1 MPATL
6 AIIGRPNVGKST
18 LFNRFLR
25 RRKAITHDR
34 PGVTRDR
41 LEGQAVLAGVPV
53 NIIDT
58 GGLTLED
65 PQGLEVDVLEQ
76 ARRAVTSS
84 DLVLLVV
91 DGREG
96 ITSEDQRVAQLLRQ
110 SGKPVL
116 VAVNKVDGG
125 EKEDLFMADF
135 HSLGLDLAPV
145 SAEHG
150 FGMRTLVDDIIARLP
165 EVVEPEER
173 METELT
179 LSMLGR
185 PNAGKSSI
193 INAMVGDYRM
203 IVSDQAGTTRDAVD
217 VTFEKDGKRFVF
229 VDTAGVRRKA
239 KIDDALERISS
250 LTALGSGRRA
260 DVTILVVDGP
270 EGLAMQDKRL
280 ISYLDKEKV
289 PFLIVINKVDLVDAK
304 GLAELKQAVSEE
316 LRICNHVPVIFTSA
330 VKGKGLRDILPTA
343 QAIRAECHI
352 RIGTGELNRLL
363 REALERHQ
371 PPLVKGKRPK
381 FYYLTQTGTVPA
393 TFVFFVN
400 DPERIKDSY
409 ARFLENQLR
418 KLFGI
423 RHAPVKLLFRGSRQ
437 RNEDGEIENRP
448 RPKPQKPG
456 KDKPYPST
464 YVKPAAP
471 KAAVAKSG
479 EAGAEAGKSA
489 GEKSTGDRPDR
500 DQSRG
505 RKPAGEKTSGERSDR
520 DQSRGRKPAA
530 PRSGGSKTGGQKS
543 GGQKSGGSKTG
554 GTKSGSQR
562 SGSNRAGSSRS
573 RSKG

>member
-65 PQGLEVDVLEQ
+65 PQGLEVDVVEQ

-84 DLVLLVV
+84 DLVLFVV

-150 FGMRTLVDDIIARLP
+150 FGMRTLVDDIITRLP

-173 METELT
+173 IETELT

-239 KIDDALERISS
+239 RIDDALERISS

-479 EAGAEAGKSA
+479 EAGADAVKPAS
-489 GEKSTGDRPDR
+489 EKPSGDRPDR

-505 RKPAGEKTSGERSDR
+505 RKPAGEKASGDRSDR

-530 PRSGGSKTGGQKS
+530 PRAGGSKS
-543 GGQKSGGSKTG
+543 GGQKAGGSKAGGSKSGGS
-554 GTKSGSQR
+554 KSGSQR

>member
-150 FGMRTLVDDIIARLP
+150 FGMRTLVDDIISRLP
-165 EVVEPEER
+165 EVAEPEER

-437 RNEDGEIENRP
+437 RNEEGEIENRP

-479 EAGAEAGKSA
+479 EAGADAGKS
-489 GEKSTGDRPDR
+489 GSEKASGDRPDR

-505 RKPAGEKTSGERSDR
+505 RKPAGEKSSGDRSDR
-520 DQSRGRKPAA
+520 DQSRARKPSA
-530 PRSGGSKTGGQKS
+530 PRTGGSKA

-554 GTKSGSQR
+554 GSKSGSQR

>member
-505 RKPAGEKTSGERSDR
+505 RKPA
-520 DQSRGRKPAA
+520 A

>member
-76 ARRAVTSS
+76 ARRAVSAA

-135 HSLGLDLAPV
+135 HSLGLTLAPV

-150 FGMRTLVDDIIARLP
+150 YGMRTLVDDIIERLP
-165 EVVEPEER
+165 EVEEPEER
-173 METELT
+173 LETELT

-193 INAMVGDYRM
+193 INAMVGEYRL

-289 PFLIVINKVDLVDAK
+289 PFLIVINKIDLVDAK

-363 REALERHQ
+363 RDALGRHQ
-371 PPLVKGKRPK
+371 PPLVNGKRPK
-381 FYYLTQTGTVPA
+381 FYYLTQTESAPA

-400 DPERIKDSY
+400 DPDRIKASY

-448 RPKPQKPG
+448 RPKPQRPG

-464 YVKPAAP
+464 YVKPAAL

-479 EAGAEAGKSA
+479 EAAADAGKPAS
-489 GEKSTGDRPDR
+489 EKPSGDRPER

-505 RKPAGEKTSGERSDR
+505 RKPDGEKATGGRSDR
-520 DQSRGRKPAA
+520 DQSRARKPAA
-530 PRSGGSKTGGQKS
+530 PRAGGS
-543 GGQKSGGSKTG
+543 KSGGSKAG
-554 GTKSGSQR
+554 GSKSGSQR